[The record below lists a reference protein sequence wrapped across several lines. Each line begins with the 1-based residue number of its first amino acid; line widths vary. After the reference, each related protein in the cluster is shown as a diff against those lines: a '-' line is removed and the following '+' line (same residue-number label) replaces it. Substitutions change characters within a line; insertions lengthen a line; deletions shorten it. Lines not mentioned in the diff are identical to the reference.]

1 MNLVSKIAPRVLLA
15 LAIFVLFI
23 NARSIYT
30 TPVPN
35 TWIWFSG
42 DETQSMVEERS
53 LLQTGF
59 DTYWYAHNDGVA
71 QGAGILKG
79 SVWLVALLYAGP
91 SLLTNANFVFVGRTI
106 TALLGLFLLGLVY
119 WGSGRLGA
127 RPAIAMAG
135 VLVLVSSTCYFVM
148 SHCARPDI
156 PVGIVNLLIMVLTVA
171 SVSTVKQAELTRRR
185 LFWVGV
191 LFASTLL
198 VSLHVAMDSTFP
210 LLFLLWRG
218 KAVRGIRDMLRF
230 CAGFAVLFAILAALY
245 VRATGAFS
253 LLGYFLPTSS
263 MFPIHNIFHPRAD
276 ISTIILQ
283 YFHAREWIPYYLTG
297 AIVIAIGLT
306 LVYFIYPK
314 RAGFRLSASQRLWL
328 EALPFFI
335 LSNVLFEAR
344 EARYLIFVVPVYT
357 VTLSFLA
364 EELCQTVREPEWRR
378 GLIVS
383 CSVLLLIITCQS
395 VIRFLSMQHVGERIF
410 DTNERLSEQIY
421 DTILKDAGPNP
432 GSLRTILTMPAMLRL
447 ATRDHIDPCLPDLGD
462 PEYSTGHGVEKLRQ
476 RGVRY
481 IVTCTS
487 SLIRDTYEDDENI
500 ESMPRNEVEPIAEYR
515 AIYSDI
521 GRNYSADMYVG
532 IDTVRV
538 YAVR

>member
-1 MNLVSKIAPRVLLA
+1 MNLLSKIAPGVLLA
-15 LAIFVLFI
+15 LTLFVLVI

-35 TWIWFSG
+35 TWVWWSG

-53 LLQTGF
+53 LLQTGL

-71 QGAGILKG
+71 QGSGILKG

-91 SLLTNANFVFVGRTI
+91 SFLTHVNFVFVGRTVS
-106 TALLGLFLLGLVY
+106 ALLGLLLLGLVY
-119 WGSGRLGA
+119 WGSRRLGA

-135 VLVLVSSTCYFVM
+135 VLLFATSTCYFVM

-156 PVGIVNLLIMVLTVA
+156 PVGIANLLIMVLIVA
-171 SVSTVKQAELTRRR
+171 SVSTLGQAELTRKH

-191 LFASTLL
+191 LFVSTLL
-198 VSLHVAMDSTFP
+198 VSLHIAMDSTFP

-230 CAGFAVLFAILAALY
+230 CSGFAVLFAVLAALY
-245 VRATGAFS
+245 VKTTGAFH
-253 LLGYFLPTSS
+253 LLGSFLPTRS
-263 MFPIHNIFHPRAD
+263 MLPINNIFHPRAD

-297 AIVIAIGLT
+297 GIVVAIGLT
-306 LVYFIYPK
+306 LIYFTQQK
-314 RAGFRLSASQRLWL
+314 RADFRLSTSQRLWL
-328 EALPFFI
+328 EAFPFFI
-335 LSNVLFEAR
+335 LSMVLFEAR
-344 EARYLIFVVPVYT
+344 EARYLIFVIPVFT

-364 EELCQTVREPEWRR
+364 EQLWQTINATEWRR

-383 CSVLLLIITCQS
+383 CSVLLVFITWQS
-395 VIRFLSMQHVGERIF
+395 VLRFISMQQVGERIF
-410 DTNERLSEQIY
+410 KTNERLSEQIY
-421 DTILKDAGPNP
+421 NVIMKDAGPNP

-447 ATRDHIDPCLPDLGD
+447 ATREHIDPCLPDLGD
-462 PEYSTGHGVEKLRQ
+462 SEYSTGRGIDKLRK
-476 RGVRY
+476 RGVQY

-500 ESMPRNEVEPIAEYR
+500 EGMPRNELEPIAEYR
-515 AIYSDI
+515 AIYSDV